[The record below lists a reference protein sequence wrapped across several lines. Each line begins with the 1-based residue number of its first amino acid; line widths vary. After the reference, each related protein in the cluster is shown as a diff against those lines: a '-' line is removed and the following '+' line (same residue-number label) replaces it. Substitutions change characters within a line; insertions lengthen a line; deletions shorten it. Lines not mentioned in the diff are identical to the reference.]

1 MKVFRQEYW
10 GGLPF
15 PSPGDLPDLWIKPE
29 SPALQADPLPSE
41 PVVLTKGEMASL
53 VLLPSAG
60 HPIVTYTEI
69 FLLPCSDPG

>member
-10 GGLPF
+10 SGLPL
-15 PSPGDLPDLWIKPE
+15 PSPGDLPELWIKPE
-29 SPALQADPLPSE
+29 SPAPRVDSLPSE

-60 HPIVTYTEI
+60 HPIITYTEI